1 MRDLQLH
8 LLDFQVKSLSQRLV
22 KALQLSLMLE
32 NVQKLHETSEE
43 TTFTH

>member
-8 LLDFQVKSLSQRLV
+8 LPDFQVKSLSQRLV

-32 NVQKLHETSEE
+32 NVQQLQETSEE